1 MNARESAYIESE
13 INADICY
20 SMDRKN
26 SGGIVSFI
34 VKGGRDRAAVVA
46 DNVRV
51 ATLTVS
57 LGTPETLI
65 EHPASMTHSTYT
77 EDELEAAGIPAGLI
91 RLSVGLED
99 PDDLIADLDQAF
111 SRLMEKEE
119 GSKL

>member
-1 MNARESAYIESE
+1 M
-13 INADICY
+13 
-20 SMDRKN
+20 
-26 SGGIVSFI
+26 SFI

-119 GSKL
+119 ESK